1 MAQTVPILAQ
11 GKAEVNG
18 SQGQFFVISL
28 DYEVIIMDK
37 KALRA
42 EIREKKRAMTEEQIA
57 ATSEALAQQLY
68 AHPAY
73 QNAKSIFGYLS
84 YNQEVRTMPMLEQA
98 QKDGK
103 RVAVPKVID
112 DTMIF
117 IWLDDLSRVELGYCN
132 IPEPTDNGPEAIDET
147 ALVLMPGLA
156 FDPTGR
162 RCGYGGGFY
171 DRYLEE
177 HPNHPTLAM
186 CYGFQMFDHLDTDPH
201 DIPVN
206 YVLSQEVVG

>member
-1 MAQTVPILAQ
+1 
-11 GKAEVNG
+11 
-18 SQGQFFVISL
+18 
-28 DYEVIIMDK
+28 MDK

-42 EIREKKRAMTEEQIA
+42 EIKAKKRAMTEEQIA
-57 ATSEALAQQLY
+57 ATSEALARQFY

-103 RVAVPKVID
+103 RVAVPKVIGD
-112 DTMIF
+112 RMIF
-117 IWLDDLSRVELGYCN
+117 IWLDDLSRIELGYCN
-132 IPEPTDNGPEAIDET
+132 IPEPIDNGPEALDET
-147 ALVLMPGLA
+147 ALVMMPGLA

-177 HPNHPTLAM
+177 HPDHPTLAM

>member
-1 MAQTVPILAQ
+1 
-11 GKAEVNG
+11 
-18 SQGQFFVISL
+18 
-28 DYEVIIMDK
+28 MDK

-42 EIREKKRAMTEEQIA
+42 EIKAKKRAMTEEQIA
-57 ATSEALAQQLY
+57 ATSDALAQQLY

-73 QNAKSIFGYLS
+73 KEAKAIFGYLS

-103 RVAVPKVID
+103 RVAVPKVIG

-117 IWLDDLSRVELGYCN
+117 IWLDDLSRIELGYCN
-132 IPEPTDNGPEAIDET
+132 IPEPIDNGPEAVDET
-147 ALVLMPGLA
+147 ALIMMPGLA

-171 DRYLEE
+171 DRYLEQ
-177 HPNHPTLAM
+177 HPNHPTIAM
-186 CYGFQMFDHLDTDPH
+186 CYGFQMFDALETDPH

-206 YVLSQEVVG
+206 YVLSQEVIG

>member
-1 MAQTVPILAQ
+1 
-11 GKAEVNG
+11 
-18 SQGQFFVISL
+18 
-28 DYEVIIMDK
+28 MDK

-42 EIREKKRAMTEEQIA
+42 EIKAKKRAMTEEQIA
-57 ATSEALAQQLY
+57 KTSDALAQQLY

-103 RVAVPKVID
+103 RVAVPKVIGD
-112 DTMIF
+112 KMIF
-117 IWLDDLSRVELGYCN
+117 NRLDDLTRISLGYCN
-132 IPEPTDNGPEAIDET
+132 IPEPIDDGPEAVDET
-147 ALVLMPGLA
+147 ALVMMPGLA

-171 DRYLEE
+171 DRYLES

-186 CYGFQMFDHLDTDPH
+186 CYGSQMFDRLAPDPH
-201 DIPVN
+201 DVPVN
-206 YVLSQEVVG
+206 YVLYQEVLG

>member
-1 MAQTVPILAQ
+1 
-11 GKAEVNG
+11 
-18 SQGQFFVISL
+18 
-28 DYEVIIMDK
+28 MDK

-42 EIREKKRAMTEEQIA
+42 EIKAKKRAMTEEQIA
-57 ATSEALAQQLY
+57 ATSDALAQQLY

-73 QNAKSIFGYLS
+73 KEAKSIFGYLS
-84 YNQEVRTMPMLEQA
+84 YNQEVRTMPMLERA

-103 RVAVPKVID
+103 RVAVPKVIG

-117 IWLDDLSRVELGYCN
+117 IWLDDLSRVELGYCS
-132 IPEPTDNGPEAIDET
+132 IPEPIDNGPEAVDET
-147 ALVLMPGLA
+147 ALVMMPGLA

-177 HPNHPTLAM
+177 HPDHPTLAM

>member
-1 MAQTVPILAQ
+1 
-11 GKAEVNG
+11 
-18 SQGQFFVISL
+18 
-28 DYEVIIMDK
+28 MDK

-42 EIREKKRAMTEEQIA
+42 EIKAKKRAMTEAQIA
-57 ATSEALAQQLY
+57 ATSDALAQQLY

-73 QNAKSIFGYLS
+73 KEAKSIFGYLS

-103 RVAVPKVID
+103 RVAVPKVIGD
-112 DTMIF
+112 RMIF
-117 IWLDDLSRVELGYCN
+117 IWLDDLSRVALGYCS
-132 IPEPTDNGPEAIDET
+132 IPEPIDDGPEAVDET
-147 ALVLMPGLA
+147 ALVMMPGLA

-171 DRYLEE
+171 DRYLEQ
-177 HPNHPTLAM
+177 HPNHPTIAM
-186 CYGFQMFDHLDTDPH
+186 CYGFQMFDELETDPH

-206 YVLSQEVVG
+206 YVLSQEVIG

>member
-1 MAQTVPILAQ
+1 
-11 GKAEVNG
+11 
-18 SQGQFFVISL
+18 
-28 DYEVIIMDK
+28 MDK

-42 EIREKKRAMTEEQIA
+42 EIKAKKRAMTEAQIA

-117 IWLDDLSRVELGYCN
+117 IWLDDLSRVELGYCS
-132 IPEPTDNGPEAIDET
+132 IPEPMDNGPEAVDET

>member
-1 MAQTVPILAQ
+1 
-11 GKAEVNG
+11 
-18 SQGQFFVISL
+18 
-28 DYEVIIMDK
+28 MDK

-42 EIREKKRAMTEEQIA
+42 SIKEKKRAMTAEQIA
-57 ATSEALAQQLY
+57 QTSAALARQLY

-73 QNAKSIFGYLS
+73 QQTKNLFGYIS
-84 YNQEVRTMPMLEQA
+84 YNQEVVTMPILEQA

-103 RVAVPKVID
+103 RVAVPKVVG

-117 IWLDDLSRVELGYCN
+117 IWLDDLTALEPGFGG
-132 IPEPTDNGPEAIDET
+132 IPEPVANGPEAVDEQ

-156 FDPTGR
+156 FDPTGK

-171 DRYLEE
+171 DRYLEQ
-177 HPNHPTLAM
+177 HPHHPTIAM

-206 YVLSQEVVG
+206 YVLSQEVLG

>member
-1 MAQTVPILAQ
+1 
-11 GKAEVNG
+11 
-18 SQGQFFVISL
+18 
-28 DYEVIIMDK
+28 MDK

-42 EIREKKRAMTEEQIA
+42 EIREKKRAMTEQQIVL
-57 ATSEALAQQLY
+57 TSEALAQQLY

-98 QKDGK
+98 QRDGK
-103 RVAVPKVID
+103 RVAVPKVIG

-117 IWLDDLSRVELGYCN
+117 IWLDDLKRVELGYCN
-132 IPEPTDNGPEAIDET
+132 IPEPMDNGPEAVDET

-156 FDPTGR
+156 FDPSGR

-177 HPNHPTLAM
+177 HPEHPLLAL
-186 CYGFQMFDHLDTDPH
+186 CYGFQMYHELETDPH
-201 DIPVN
+201 DIPVD
-206 YVLSQEVVG
+206 YVLSQEVIG

>member
-1 MAQTVPILAQ
+1 
-11 GKAEVNG
+11 
-18 SQGQFFVISL
+18 
-28 DYEVIIMDK
+28 MDK

-42 EIREKKRAMTEEQIA
+42 EIKAKKRAMTEEQIA
-57 ATSEALAQQLY
+57 ATSDALARQLY

-73 QNAKSIFGYLS
+73 KEAKSIFGYLS
-84 YNQEVRTMPMLEQA
+84 YNQEVRTMPMLERA

-103 RVAVPKVID
+103 RVAVPKVIG

-132 IPEPTDNGPEAIDET
+132 IPEPIDNGPEAIDET
-147 ALVLMPGLA
+147 ALVMMPGLA

-171 DRYLEE
+171 DRYLEQ
-177 HPNHPTLAM
+177 HPNHPTIAM

-206 YVLSQEVVG
+206 YVLSQEVLG

>member
-1 MAQTVPILAQ
+1 
-11 GKAEVNG
+11 
-18 SQGQFFVISL
+18 
-28 DYEVIIMDK
+28 MDK

-42 EIREKKRAMTEEQIA
+42 EIKAKKRAMTEAQIV

-73 QNAKSIFGYLS
+73 QNAKAIFGYLP
-84 YNQEVRTMPMLEQA
+84 YNQEVRTTPMLEQA

-103 RVAVPKVID
+103 RVAVPKVIGD
-112 DTMIF
+112 SMIF
-117 IWLDDLSRVELGYCN
+117 IWLDDLSRIELGYCN
-132 IPEPTDNGPEAIDET
+132 IPEPIDDGPEALDET
-147 ALVLMPGLA
+147 ALVMMPGLA

-171 DRYLEE
+171 DRFLEQ
-177 HPNHPTLAM
+177 HPNHPTIAM
-186 CYGFQMFDHLDTDPH
+186 CYGFQMFDELETDPH

-206 YVLSQEVVG
+206 YVLSQEVIG

>member
-1 MAQTVPILAQ
+1 
-11 GKAEVNG
+11 
-18 SQGQFFVISL
+18 
-28 DYEVIIMDK
+28 MDK

-42 EIREKKRAMTEEQIA
+42 EIKAKKRAMTEEQIA
-57 ATSEALAQQLY
+57 ATSEALARQLY

-117 IWLDDLSRVELGYCN
+117 IWLDDLSRVELGYCS
-132 IPEPTDNGPEAIDET
+132 IPEPMDNGPEAVDET

-177 HPNHPTLAM
+177 HPGHPTLAM

-206 YVLSQEVVG
+206 FVLSQEVIG

>member
-1 MAQTVPILAQ
+1 
-11 GKAEVNG
+11 
-18 SQGQFFVISL
+18 
-28 DYEVIIMDK
+28 MDK

-42 EIREKKRAMTEEQIA
+42 EIRAQKRAMTEQQIVR
-57 ATSEALAQQLY
+57 TSEALAQQLY

-73 QNAKSIFGYLS
+73 QNAASIFGYLS

-103 RVAVPKVID
+103 RVAVPKVIGD
-112 DTMIF
+112 EMIF
-117 IWLDDLSRVELGYCN
+117 IWMDDLTRVELGYCN
-132 IPEPTDNGPEAIDET
+132 IPEPMDNGPEAVDET

-171 DRYLEE
+171 DRYLEA
-177 HPNHPTLAM
+177 HPHHPTLAM
-186 CYGFQMFDHLDTDPH
+186 CYGFQMYEHLDVDAH
-201 DIPVN
+201 DIPVD
-206 YVLSQEVVG
+206 YVLSQEVIG

>member
-1 MAQTVPILAQ
+1 
-11 GKAEVNG
+11 
-18 SQGQFFVISL
+18 
-28 DYEVIIMDK
+28 MDK

-42 EIREKKRAMTEEQIA
+42 EIKEKKRAMTEAQIA
-57 ATSEALAQQLY
+57 AASEALARQLY
-68 AHPAY
+68 EHPAY
-73 QNAKSIFGYLS
+73 KQAASIFGYLS

-103 RVAVPKVID
+103 RVAVPKVIG

-132 IPEPTDNGPEAIDET
+132 IPEPIDNGPEAVDET
-147 ALVLMPGLA
+147 ALVMMPGLA

-171 DRYLEE
+171 DRYLEQ
-177 HPNHPTLAM
+177 HPHHPTIAM
-186 CYGFQMFDHLDTDPH
+186 CYGFQMFDHLETDPH

-206 YVLSQEVVG
+206 FVLSQEVLG

>member
-1 MAQTVPILAQ
+1 
-11 GKAEVNG
+11 
-18 SQGQFFVISL
+18 
-28 DYEVIIMDK
+28 MDK

-42 EIREKKRAMTEEQIA
+42 EIKAKKKAMTEAQIA
-57 ATSEALAQQLY
+57 ATSDALARQLY

-73 QNAKSIFGYLS
+73 QAAKSIFGYLS

-103 RVAVPKVID
+103 RVAVPKVIG

-132 IPEPTDNGPEAIDET
+132 IPEPIDNGPEAVDET

-171 DRYLEE
+171 DRYLQA
-177 HPNHPTLAM
+177 HPDHPTLAM
-186 CYGFQMFDHLDTDPH
+186 CYGFQMFDHLDTDAH
-201 DIPVN
+201 DIPVD
-206 YVLSQEVVG
+206 YVLWQEVDD

>member
-1 MAQTVPILAQ
+1 
-11 GKAEVNG
+11 
-18 SQGQFFVISL
+18 
-28 DYEVIIMDK
+28 MDK

-42 EIREKKRAMTEEQIA
+42 EIKAKKRAMTEEQIA

-103 RVAVPKVID
+103 RVAVPKVIG

-117 IWLDDLSRVELGYCN
+117 IWLDDLSRIELGYCN
-132 IPEPTDNGPEAIDET
+132 IPEPIDNGPEAVDET
-147 ALVLMPGLA
+147 ALVMMPGLA

-171 DRYLEE
+171 DRYLEQ
-177 HPNHPTLAM
+177 HPDHPTIAM
-186 CYGFQMFDHLDTDPH
+186 CYGFQMFEELETDPH

-206 YVLSQEVVG
+206 YVLSQEVIG

>member
-1 MAQTVPILAQ
+1 
-11 GKAEVNG
+11 
-18 SQGQFFVISL
+18 
-28 DYEVIIMDK
+28 MDK

-42 EIREKKRAMTEEQIA
+42 EIKAKKRAMTEEQIA
-57 ATSEALAQQLY
+57 ATSEALARQLY

-73 QNAKSIFGYLS
+73 KEAKSIFGYLS
-84 YNQEVRTMPMLEQA
+84 YNQEVRTMPMLERA

-103 RVAVPKVID
+103 RVAVPKVIG

-117 IWLDDLSRVELGYCN
+117 IWLDDLSRIELGYCN
-132 IPEPTDNGPEAIDET
+132 IPEPIDNGPDAIDET
-147 ALVLMPGLA
+147 ALVMMPGLA

-171 DRYLEE
+171 DRYLEQ
-177 HPNHPTLAM
+177 HPNHPTIAM

-206 YVLSQEVVG
+206 YVLSQEVLG